1 MATGKVNLNGMAT
14 GGTTPR
20 VLASS
25 INKEEKA
32 DNRKNESMERKKKEE
47 KLKIKAEKDARKVRD
62 DFCYGKNN
70 FDSIYNFQEDKRLA
84 KEEERLAKMLA
95 KEEKKRNK
103 KEAKEALLSFD
114 FERK

>member
-1 MATGKVNLNGMAT
+1 MAFVTV
-14 GGTTPR
+14 
-20 VLASS
+20 
-25 INKEEKA
+25 
-32 DNRKNESMERKKKEE
+32 
-47 KLKIKAEKDARKVRD
+47 
-62 DFCYGKNN
+62 KNN
-70 FDSIYNFQEDKRLA
+70 FDSILYNFQEDKRLA

>member
-1 MATGKVNLNGMAT
+1 MTFVT
-14 GGTTPR
+14 
-20 VLASS
+20 
-25 INKEEKA
+25 I
-32 DNRKNESMERKKKEE
+32 
-47 KLKIKAEKDARKVRD
+47 IKTILIQ
-62 DFCYGKNN
+62 F
-70 FDSIYNFQEDKRLA
+70 YNFQEDKRLA